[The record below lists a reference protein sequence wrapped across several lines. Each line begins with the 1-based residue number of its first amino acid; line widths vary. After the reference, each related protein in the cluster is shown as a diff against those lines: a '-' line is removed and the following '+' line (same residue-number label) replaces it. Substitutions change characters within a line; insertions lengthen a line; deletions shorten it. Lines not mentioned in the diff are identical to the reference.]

1 MLAPRIKQL
10 AIDALELERMNARQ
24 SEMLDHAFDMY
35 SELYDWAADT
45 ADTEASQTVLTI
57 LEKHL
62 KKFKT
67 DVHVPSGV
75 APATP

>member
-10 AIDALELERMNARQ
+10 ALDALELERMNARQ
-24 SEMLDHAFDMY
+24 AEMLDHAFDMY

-45 ADTEASQTVLTI
+45 ADTSSSQAVLTI

-67 DVHVPSGV
+67 DVKVSSGV
-75 APATP
+75 APVTP